1 MINHLK
7 SVQNDMLYSF
17 SRKGPAEHTHFIVN
31 LVRGFVP
38 SVAVTWRS
46 SPIFLLFTA
55 HFRDFS
61 GSSETAV
68 KADSNFKIH
77 CSHYLNYISF

>member
-1 MINHLK
+1 MIDMINHLK

-38 SVAVTWRS
+38 SAAVT
-46 SPIFLLFTA
+46 
-55 HFRDFS
+55 
-61 GSSETAV
+61 
-68 KADSNFKIH
+68 
-77 CSHYLNYISF
+77 